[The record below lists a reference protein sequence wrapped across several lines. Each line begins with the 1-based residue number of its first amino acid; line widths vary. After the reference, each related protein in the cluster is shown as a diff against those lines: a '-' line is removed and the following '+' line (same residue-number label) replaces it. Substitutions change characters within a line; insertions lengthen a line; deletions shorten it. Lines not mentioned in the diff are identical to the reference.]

1 MAPVS
6 GPNPSRRLFVRDKTS
21 GQRFLV
27 DTGAEVSVLPPTAKD
42 RQHRNTALDL
52 HAANN
57 TTIATYGQRLL
68 QVNVGFR
75 RSFPWVFLVAD
86 VQQPILGADFL
97 QHFHLQVD
105 LHSKTLID
113 STTHLR
119 INACSLTHVNL
130 PSFSMMPVSVP
141 SDFLKLLHEFPTV
154 TQPCRYD
161 EPVHHTVSHHITTS
175 GPPVYARP
183 RRLAPDKL
191 EIARKEFEHM
201 QNLGIIRPSSSPW
214 ASPLHM
220 VPKPN
225 GDWRPCGDYRG
236 LNKVTEPDRYPIPH
250 IQDFTSS
257 LKGTTIFS
265 KIDLVRAYHQIPVA
279 PDDIS
284 KTAITTPFGLF
295 EFLRMPFGLKNAAQ
309 SFQRFIDQVLHGLPF
324 VYAYIADLLIASSD
338 YDTHLK
344 HVHQVLA
351 RLQQHGLVIHPGKCE
366 FGQDAVHFLGH
377 LVTTEGIAVLPE
389 KVDALNKIP
398 QPSTRRQVREF
409 VGLVNFYR
417 RFIPR
422 CSSILQPLTDL
433 LAGPKQPK
441 SAAVALSES
450 AIRAFTSAKEALAK
464 ATLLAHPSSQ
474 ASLRLVVDASD
485 IGVGGALEQLRDGTW
500 QPLSFFSKRLQAPER
515 KYSTFGRE
523 LLAAYLSVKHF
534 RHYLEGRHFHIL
546 TDHRALAGAVQ
557 APSANHSPREA
568 RQLAY
573 LAEFTTDV
581 RHIPGPAN
589 VVADTLSRA
598 TIDALVPRP
607 VVDFNALAAAQ
618 SSDDEL
624 QCLLTSNDSSIKL
637 QSVPFPESDS
647 EVVCDVSSA
656 NPRPFIPASFRRLI
670 FDSVHQLSHP
680 GIRSTRQLLASRF
693 VWPGMNKDVG
703 DWVRGCIPCQRAKV
717 YRHTRAPVSTFQPP
731 SHRFDHVHIDLVV
744 SLPSSHGCKYLLT
757 CIDRFTRWP
766 EVIPLP
772 DIQATTV
779 AAAFVNIWISRFG
792 VPGTITTDR
801 GGQFEAALFN
811 SLVALL
817 GSRRIRTTAYHPQAN
832 GLVERFHR
840 QLKSALRAM
849 PSPQHWVDHLP
860 LIMLSIRAAT
870 KTDTDV
876 APCELVYGSTLRLP
890 GEFFVSPFQPED
902 FPVTSA
908 YVSRLKSA
916 MRKLQPVQ
924 SRTSQSVSFVPAD
937 LQDAARVF
945 VRHDAVKKSLHP
957 PYDGPYAVLRRSPK
971 YFALDVQGTETVV
984 SVDRL
989 KAAHFS
995 D

>member
-1 MAPVS
+1 
-6 GPNPSRRLFVRDKTS
+6 
-21 GQRFLV
+21 
-27 DTGAEVSVLPPTAKD
+27 
-42 RQHRNTALDL
+42 
-52 HAANN
+52 
-57 TTIATYGQRLL
+57 
-68 QVNVGFR
+68 
-75 RSFPWVFLVAD
+75 
-86 VQQPILGADFL
+86 
-97 QHFHLQVD
+97 
-105 LHSKTLID
+105 
-113 STTHLR
+113 
-119 INACSLTHVNL
+119 
-130 PSFSMMPVSVP
+130 
-141 SDFLKLLHEFPTV
+141 
-154 TQPCRYD
+154 
-161 EPVHHTVSHHITTS
+161 
-175 GPPVYARP
+175 
-183 RRLAPDKL
+183 
-191 EIARKEFEHM
+191 
-201 QNLGIIRPSSSPW
+201 
-214 ASPLHM
+214 
-220 VPKPN
+220 
-225 GDWRPCGDYRG
+225 
-236 LNKVTEPDRYPIPH
+236 
-250 IQDFTSS
+250 
-257 LKGTTIFS
+257 
-265 KIDLVRAYHQIPVA
+265 
-279 PDDIS
+279 
-284 KTAITTPFGLF
+284 
-295 EFLRMPFGLKNAAQ
+295 MPFGLKNAAQ
-309 SFQRFIDQVLHGLPF
+309 SFQRFINHGLQF
-324 VYAYIADLLIASSD
+324 VYSYIDDLLIASSD

-351 RLQQHGLVIHPGKCE
+351 RLQQHGLDILPGKCA

-417 RFIPR
+417 RFTPPF
-422 CSSILQPLTDL
+422 SSMLQPLTDL

-464 ATLLAHPSSQ
+464 ATVLGHPSSK
-474 ASLRLVVDASD
+474 ASFGLVVDASD

-523 LLAAYLSVKHF
+523 LLAAYLLVKYF
-534 RHYLEGRHFHIL
+534 RPYLESRHCHIL
-546 TDHRALAGAVQ
+546 TDHRALAGAVK

-573 LAEFTTDV
+573 LAGFTTDV
-581 RHIPGPAN
+581 RHIPGQDN

-598 TIDALVPRP
+598 TIDARVPRP

-624 QCLLTSNDSSIKL
+624 QCLLTCNDSSIKL

-680 GIRSTRQLLASRF
+680 GIRSTCQLLASRF

-703 DWVRGCIPCQRAKV
+703 DWVRGCIPCHRAKV

-731 SHRFDHVHIDLVV
+731 HRFDPVHIDLVV
-744 SLPSSHGCKYLLT
+744 SLLSIHGCKYLLM

-779 AAAFVNIWISRFG
+779 VAAFVNIWISRFG
-792 VPGTITTDR
+792 VHGTITTDR
-801 GGQFEAALFN
+801 GGEFKAALFK
-811 SLVALL
+811 SLVAFL
-817 GSRRIRTTAYHPQAN
+817 GSRRIRIAAYHPQAN

-849 PSPQHWVDHLP
+849 PTPQHWVDHLP
-860 LIMLSIRAAT
+860 LITLSIRAAT

-876 APCELVYGSTLRLP
+876 APCELVHGSPLRLP

-908 YVSRLKSA
+908 YVSKLKSA
-916 MRKLQPVQ
+916 MRKLQPLQ
-924 SRTSQSVSFVPAD
+924 SRTS
-937 LQDAARVF
+937 
-945 VRHDAVKKSLHP
+945 
-957 PYDGPYAVLRRSPK
+957 
-971 YFALDVQGTETVV
+971 
-984 SVDRL
+984 
-989 KAAHFS
+989 
-995 D
+995 